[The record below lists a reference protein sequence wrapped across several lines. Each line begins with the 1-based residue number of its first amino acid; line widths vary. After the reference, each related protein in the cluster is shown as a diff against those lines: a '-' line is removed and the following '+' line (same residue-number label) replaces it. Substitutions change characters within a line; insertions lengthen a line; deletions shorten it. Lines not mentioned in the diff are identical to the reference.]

1 MFVSVMASGFQRL
14 SGNPAWSHLCYLFTL
29 IASDQYDMIYLKWI
43 AQTGTVLC
51 PEGVLI
57 LNMTHWLTTLLGK
70 RKFKS
75 NTNEQWSNSDYTDSL
90 SAQLNCLIL
99 QSPVIC
105 RNSSLCVSPMQNH
118 LSLSGY
124 MRNSVE
130 IVEASYW
137 MFLSSWIT
145 SSWLLVSQTSGF
157 PFPYVLCFKS
167 IYIFM

>member
-1 MFVSVMASGFQRL
+1 MASGFQRL
-14 SGNPAWSHLCYLFTL
+14 SGNLVWSHLCYLFTL
-29 IASDQYDMIYLKWI
+29 IDSDQYDMIYFFKWI
-43 AQTGTVLC
+43 AQTGAVLC
-51 PEGVLI
+51 HEGVLI
-57 LNMTHWLTTLLGK
+57 MNMIHWLTKTLGK

-75 NTNEQWSNSDYTDSL
+75 NSNEQWSNSDYTDSL

-124 MRNSVE
+124 VGNSVE
-130 IVEASYW
+130 IVEASHW
-137 MFLSSWIT
+137 MFLSRWIT
-145 SSWLLVSQTSGF
+145 SSWSLVSQTSGF

-167 IYIFM
+167 IYIFMWY